1 MDEALVWQY
10 VNRRATS
17 MWAAREGL
25 DELDRR
31 IVRAMCPE
39 LASGYLYDVSEIGKD
54 GVELGSKNVNP
65 TVYECVDVASSGF
78 QSHLTNPA
86 RKWFSLGP
94 GNGNAEQVYGGGI
107 EVRGWYDDATALIEK
122 VLAASGSYNAL
133 HEAYR
138 QLVLL
143 GRCCILRTEDLRT
156 VVRHTTLIP
165 GTYAF
170 GFDEAGEPDAV
181 VRKFALTARECLEVY
196 GEEVCGDALAEQ
208 ARRGDEQQKCVIW
221 QLIERHRD
229 AAGHVLGEKCLEGLD
244 LPEDFTYRSIHFA
257 QRGGFKKRILRVA
270 GFKRDPILAP
280 RYSVS
285 GGNLYGVGIGK
296 RMLPSVVG
304 LQTATRM
311 LYEAVG
317 QVVRPPVNA
326 PAEMKQA
333 RITLS
338 PGGVNYYT
346 TTGSGQATM
355 VSSVYASRPDLQAVQ
370 LVVAQLEQKVSRGF
384 LNHLFMSL
392 DQIRER
398 SKTAYETEQVLI
410 EARQVLGPVI
420 TVWDK
425 ELLDPLVMGVF
436 WACVDAGLITVP
448 DAIAQGGVSPQ
459 YLSLIHMAQRATGLN
474 NVQAFLQIIGGV
486 AQLDPGV
493 LDNVDGDGTVATA
506 ASMLGV
512 PERMLRSAADVE
524 AMREARAQAQAQQ
537 AAMQEA
543 AANAQIQQAQA
554 GAIRDLGTI
563 PNGNEIAS
571 AMIGTSV

>member
-1 MDEALVWQY
+1 MDEAKVWQY
-10 VNRRATS
+10 LNRRATS

-39 LASGYLYDVSEIGKD
+39 LASGYLYEVSEIGKD
-54 GVELGSKNVNP
+54 GVELGAKNVNP
-65 TVYECVDVASSGF
+65 TVYECVDVASAGF

-94 GNGNAEQVYGGGI
+94 GNGNGEQVYGGGAS
-107 EVRGWYDDATALIEK
+107 VRGWYDDATALVEK
-122 VLAASGSYNAL
+122 VLAVSGTYNAL

-170 GFDEAGEPDAV
+170 GFNEAGEPDAV
-181 VRKFALTARECLEVY
+181 IRKFALTARECVEVY
-196 GEEVCGDALAEQ
+196 GEEACGEAFVEQ
-208 ARRGDEQQKCVIW
+208 ARRGDEQQKLIIC

-229 AAGHVLGEKCLEGLD
+229 GTGHVIGEKCLEGLD
-244 LPEDFTYRSIHFA
+244 VPDGFAYRSVHFA
-257 QRGGFKKRILRVA
+257 QTGRFKERILRVG
-270 GFKRDPILAP
+270 GFRRNPILAP

-285 GGNLYGVGIGK
+285 GGNLYGVGLGK
-296 RMLPSVVG
+296 RMLPSATG

-311 LYEAVG
+311 LYEAVAMC
-317 QVVRPPVNA
+317 VRPPVNA
-326 PAEMKQA
+326 PAEMKEA
-333 RITLS
+333 RISLG

-346 TTGSGQATM
+346 TTGSGQATT
-355 VSSVYASRPDLQAVQ
+355 VQGVYASRPDLQAIQMSVARMEQQ
-370 LVVAQLEQKVSRGF
+370 LARGF

-436 WACVDAGLITVP
+436 WACVDAGILPVP
-448 DAIAQGGVSPQ
+448 DEVEQGGVSPQ

-512 PERMLRSAADVE
+512 PERMLRSAGDVE
-524 AMREARAQAQAQQ
+524 AMREARAEAQAR
-537 AAMQEA
+537 QEQLANA
-543 AANAQIQQAQA
+543 AAGAQIAATEA
-554 GAIRDLGTI
+554 GAARDLGAL
-563 PNGNEIAS
+563 PNGNAIAS
-571 AMIGTSV
+571 QLIGTTI